1 MAIPFTT
8 PNRGAYGHRFDGDAP
23 GIEWAVSAAGAFR
36 TRQALSRRNAVA
48 LNTLECGWAEH
59 SPAEFEGF
67 VTGHPIDLIADTP
80 RQISQ

>member
-1 MAIPFTT
+1 MAIPFAT
-8 PNRGAYGHRFDGDAP
+8 PDGGPYGHRFYGDAP

-36 TRQALSRRNAVA
+36 TRQAVSRRNAVT
-48 LNTLECGWAEH
+48 LNTFECGWAEL